1 MFLFYQFIVVAC
13 FFRLDELSF
22 RHRRSH
28 LQSELNPCMHN
39 VEKWSNFSMYVFVF
53 FVFFLYFVTFQT
65 DFQCMFDHFA
75 ALRMKG

>member
-39 VEKWSNFSMYVFVF
+39 IEKWSNFKHLVV
-53 FVFFLYFVTFQT
+53 LLPQDLAIFQYYAY
-65 DFQCMFDHFA
+65 D
-75 ALRMKG
+75 RVNE